1 MTRGA
6 IHESWEPM
14 LVKHMGK
21 RRASVAMRRVSCDAA
36 RCDGMSEWGGVNP
49 CAYCDAREWVAC
61 AESAASWNTMREA
74 RGE

>member
-1 MTRGA
+1 MKRGA

-14 LVKHMGK
+14 LTKHMGK
-21 RRASVAMRRVSCDAA
+21 RRARVAMRRVSCDKA

-61 AESAASWNTMREA
+61 AESAAAWDTMRSA